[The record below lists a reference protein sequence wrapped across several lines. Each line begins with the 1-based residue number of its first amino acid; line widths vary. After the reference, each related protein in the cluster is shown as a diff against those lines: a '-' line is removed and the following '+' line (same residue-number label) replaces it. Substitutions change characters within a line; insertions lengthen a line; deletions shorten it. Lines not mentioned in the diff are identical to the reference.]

1 MKVPRA
7 FLYHIAQETESE
19 IFYKIIYIEDSPQ
32 KNVQNLYSS

>member
-19 IFYKIIYIEDSPQ
+19 IFYKIIYIQDSK